1 MWRSRDVGG
10 TCPGF
15 RAGGAGPAG
24 PPARPSCSCPC
35 CTVTYWQCLQG
46 RRLGQA
52 GSLKSAGVHAP
63 ALSARSAVMQ
73 ACSWERFGFAALSR
87 CMRGAC
93 RPPISTDGAVPVQRR
108 AARPAARAASAR
120 WPHGAPQRRRR
131 RLPQVCSELRALRG
145 CGMGDAPPPADT
157 CPPDN
162 PAAPAACMG
171 PAGARGAS
179 AALLPPQRELPPPGG
194 GSCGRLHGHTA
205 RARRPAL
212 LLLLSWVRLCL
223 GCCRDQ
229 RWLPHPCRAV
239 NEAAVECDL
248 LGWRSVAATQ
258 LVLLAYK
265 TVWRERLPWLAAL
278 NATHAGVRPR
288 ACACA
293 LGAPGAR
300 GQGCR
305 AAHCMWH
312 SRVRPS
318 RFISRG

>member
-1 MWRSRDVGG
+1 MHPRSAHAARS
-10 TCPGF
+10 CRRAPGSASALPHSPAAC
-15 RAGGAGPAG
+15 AGLAAPRSAPMERSPSNAG
-24 PPARPSCSCPC
+24 PPAQPLVRRVRAGLMALLNADDAYRRCS
-35 CTVTYWQCLQG
+35 
-46 RRLGQA
+46 
-52 GSLKSAGVHAP
+52 SAA
-63 ALSARSAVMQ
+63 
-73 ACSWERFGFAALSR
+73 
-87 CMRGAC
+87 
-93 RPPISTDGAVPVQRR
+93 
-108 AARPAARAASAR
+108 
-120 WPHGAPQRRRR
+120 
-131 RLPQVCSELRALRG
+131 ALRG